1 MSNQKKCVGI
11 IGGMGPGATAL
22 LFQKIIDYTDAKTD
36 AEHIHIVI
44 DNRPSI
50 PDRTSAILE
59 GENTPAQYIC
69 ESGKKL
75 KEYGAELLAIPCNTS
90 HYFYSYIQS
99 QLEVPVIN
107 MLEETAKVCKNYHF
121 QKVGVLATTGTR
133 NTQIYDRALEKVGIE
148 AFYPDEEGQNLLMS
162 IIYDYVKAGK
172 DVNGVV
178 FKKQIEK
185 MISDGAEAFIL
196 GCTELPMVFR
206 DGDFGMKFIDSLD
219 VLAKKTVEMAGYS
232 LKQS

>member
-22 LFQKIIDYTDAKTD
+22 LFQKIIDHTDAKTD

-50 PDRTSAILE
+50 PDRTSAIIK
-59 GENTPAQYIC
+59 GENTPAGYIV

-75 KEYGAELLAIPCNTS
+75 IEYGAEILAIPCNTS
-90 HYFYSYIQS
+90 HYFYSYIQN
-99 QLEVPVIN
+99 QLDIPIIH
-107 MLEETAKVCKNYHF
+107 MLEETAKVCKECGF
-121 QKVGVLATTGTR
+121 SKVGVLATTGTK
-133 NTQIYDRALEKVGIE
+133 NTKIYDKALEKVDIE
-148 AFYPDEEGQNLLMS
+148 AVYPDDDDQKLLMS

-172 DVNGVV
+172 NADSNLY
-178 FKKQIEK
+178 KEAIHK
-185 MISDGAEAFIL
+185 MVYQGAEAFIL
-196 GCTELPMVFR
+196 GCTELPMVFN

-219 VLAKKTVEMAGYS
+219 ILAKKTVEKAGYS
-232 LKQS
+232 LKP